1 MLIHLDFT
9 TPIIN
14 HLYNCQQNSSSSR
27 HQAILNNVIYYL
39 EEPPD
44 NESGEVD
51 FSLPNPSD
59 EVTIAFL
66 WNSVHTF
73 SLEAPHTSKL
83 LWGKNGL
90 NRPWGFKPF
99 NVLGLKC
106 NWVAQNCS
114 SIHAG
119 KWVLKLELGWP
130 RKLQQK
136 NGLWQEHLFWVWP
149 RCGFAGLL
157 VVQLGFVLSRWRGH
171 RWISSTYKVFF

>member
-1 MLIHLDFT
+1 M
-9 TPIIN
+9 
-14 HLYNCQQNSSSSR
+14 
-27 HQAILNNVIYYL
+27 IYYL

-136 NGLWQEHLFWVWP
+136 MDFDKNTCFEFDPGVALLDSWWSSWVLCCQGEGDTGGSAAHT
-149 RCGFAGLL
+149 RCFFNWYPPKNSKYKK
-157 VVQLGFVLSRWRGH
+157 VNLG
-171 RWISSTYKVFF
+171 